1 MNKDIKYVVD
11 YLEIPRLKKEKEERE
26 KRLFFLNR
34 EMAKLTFNR
43 NVALYAFYTDEI
55 DYLILKQKSCSKE
68 ESEKI
73 KDKIIDLNNKAL
85 KLTIYP
91 QVREYFLLRDEYY
104 KLLLKK
110 DYFIVVNY
118 NLREELPRFV
128 ELPPIYVEQSHFDV
142 DKHIIDKTPLIRD
155 DEENSIFV
163 DPLYYM
169 ESRRDY
175 RHFYNKVSFHYLE
188 QLCEDYSFDLKGK
201 DLGKVHIRGLKK
213 NY

>member
-1 MNKDIKYVVD
+1 MNQDIKHVVD
-11 YLEIPRLKKEKEERE
+11 YLEIPRLKKEALE
-26 KRLFFLNR
+26 KKRRLFLLNR

-43 NVALYAFYTDEI
+43 NVGQYAFYVDAI
-55 DYLILKQKSCSKE
+55 DALILESKSCSKE
-68 ESEKI
+68 ESEI
-73 KDKIIDLNNKAL
+73 IMDKISELQNKAL

-91 QVREYFLLRDEYY
+91 QVNEYVSLRDKYY
-104 KLLLKK
+104 KLLLIN
-110 DYFIVVNY
+110 DYFTAVNDC
-118 NLREELPRFV
+118 LREELPKYV

-175 RHFYNKVSFHYLE
+175 RHIYNKVSFHYLE
-188 QLCEDYSFDLKGK
+188 QICEDYSFDLKGK
-201 DLGKVHIRGLKK
+201 
-213 NY
+213 